1 VRLRPTTLAAVVVA
15 ATVLSACTTT
25 VGGVATPAGGLRMDA
40 TDADLVIGLA
50 EDGNETDRIARNAAA
65 DVLDYWNQTFP
76 QLYGEEFGELEGG
89 FWSIDP
95 DETDDDDLPASP
107 CFDDDVDELA
117 DNAFYCSSDDRIVY
131 DRAWL
136 ADLTDDYG
144 PFIVA
149 EVMAHEMGHAVQD
162 HADLDDPSIVAE
174 TQAECFAG
182 GWTRWVVDGNSRHF
196 ALRRAELD
204 DYLLGYL
211 YFGDPPG
218 SDPDDP
224 SAHGS
229 LFDQL
234 SAFQEG
240 YADGPQACAA
250 FDEDRVYTL
259 EPFSPQDEEDGG
271 DLDYADA
278 VESAEDLLS
287 SFWEQALGDGF
298 ADVPALGRP
307 VDLPVV
313 EEGEPSGSA
322 CTGQGPEVDV
332 EYCAGDGEV
341 RFDAPGLLE
350 PAHDEVGDYAVV
362 ALLGLPYAMA
372 VRAGLGFPTEGEEAV
387 DGAVCTT
394 GWMARELLRDDVD
407 EAGYAISPGDVD
419 EAAVALLRYGEGDNV
434 LPGSDSSGFELVDAF
449 RQGFLGGTCG
459 L

>member
-1 VRLRPTTLAAVVVA
+1 MRVPPAGLVAVAAAVVL
-15 ATVLSACTTT
+15 TACTTQ
-25 VGGVATPAGGLRMDA
+25 VAGVATPAGGLRMDA

-50 EDGNETDRIARNAAA
+50 EDGDETDRVARNALA
-65 DVLDYWNQTFP
+65 DVLDYWVETFP
-76 QLYGEEFGELEGG
+76 QVYGEEFGEVEGG

-95 DETDDDDLPASP
+95 DETDDDDLPESP
-107 CFDDDVDELA
+107 CYDDVDELA

-136 ADLTDDYG
+136 ADLSEEYG
-144 PFIVA
+144 PFLVA
-149 EVMAHEMGHAVQD
+149 EVMAHEMAHAVQD
-162 HADLDDPSIVAE
+162 EAGLDDPSIVAE

-182 GWTRWVVDGNSRHF
+182 AWTRWVVQGNSRHF
-196 ALRRAELD
+196 VVRPSELD

-211 YFGDPPG
+211 YFGDPVG

-240 YADGPQACAA
+240 YADGAQACAA
-250 FDEDRVYTL
+250 FDEDRLYTL
-259 EPFSPQDEEDGG
+259 EPFETGEEGSG
-271 DLDYADA
+271 DLGFEES

-287 SFWEQALGDGF
+287 SFWEQAVTDGF
-298 ADVPALGRP
+298 GDVPSLGGP
-307 VDLPVV
+307 AVDLPAVA
-313 EEGEPSGSA
+313 EGQASGSA

-341 RFDAPGLLE
+341 RFDEPGLLE
-350 PAHDEVGDYAVV
+350 PAHEEVGDFAVV
-362 ALLGLPYAMA
+362 TLLALPYAMA
-372 VRAGLGFPTEGEEAV
+372 VRAQLGLPADGEQAV
-387 DGAVCTT
+387 DSAVCTV
-394 GWMARELLRDDVD
+394 GWMAREFVREDVD
-407 EAGYAISPGDVD
+407 DARYEISPGDVD

-434 LPGSDSSGFELVDAF
+434 LPGSRSTGFELVDSF
-449 RQGFLGGTCG
+449 RQGFVGGTCG